1 MNKKEFIV
9 LSVLR
14 TIIYI
19 KISTKMKTLLINI
32 KNLFPYLFLIAV
44 YFIFV
49 NIEATRD
56 NITVEE
62 NVKINIDN
70 NSEIKKVDLTIP
82 IPVIPYDQ

>member
-1 MNKKEFIV
+1 
-9 LSVLR
+9 
-14 TIIYI
+14 
-19 KISTKMKTLLINI
+19 MKTLLINI